1 MQRPCVTPP
10 LGSFA
15 AAGFA
20 CFLLAACGSP
30 AGRGPSPA
38 DETARAQNQAGTRSL
53 ASGNLTG
60 ALAQYRSSL
69 AVAESVENFE
79 LAGAN
84 LLNIAV
90 VHERLG
96 QWNESHAA
104 ADKILS
110 APLLYGSQTVTG
122 AAARKAFVHL
132 DQGDATAALR
142 WADAAERDCAPP
154 CSPLAALENLRAHI
168 ALEHGQTDKAIA
180 HASRAAGLSTAPA
193 MEAELANAQRLLGRA
208 FTRAN
213 QFVDSAQSLT
223 SALVIDR
230 RLGLTARIALD
241 LLYAGDNE
249 MRRNEKAG
257 ARHFYE
263 RAAAVSAAAYDE
275 PGVRAA
281 RQRLEVLTQ

>member
-1 MQRPCVTPP
+1 M
-10 LGSFA
+10 
-15 AAGFA
+15 
-20 CFLLAACGSP
+20 
-30 AGRGPSPA
+30 
-38 DETARAQNQAGTRSL
+38 
-53 ASGNLTG
+53 
-60 ALAQYRSSL
+60 
-69 AVAESVENFE
+69 
-79 LAGAN
+79 
-84 LLNIAV
+84 
-90 VHERLG
+90 
-96 QWNESHAA
+96 
-104 ADKILS
+104 
-110 APLLYGSQTVTG
+110 
-122 AAARKAFVHL
+122 
-132 DQGDATAALR
+132 
-142 WADAAERDCAPP
+142 
-154 CSPLAALENLRAHI
+154 AALENLRAHI